1 MPKLKNAEYT
11 AIAASVFGGIAASL
25 GYNVAYAI
33 LPMSF
38 ALCFNAVNRDEFQN
52 EHRRVAARLEQ
63 SLQVE
68 SSTSVLSIEAFD
80 ELRTNLD
87 ELGKKVETKSRI
99 IDVDRVANDLASLNK
114 ITQDLNNLAEAFENR
129 PELNKIAEVEAKLQ
143 QLNQQIINY
152 KTDTNTSRITSQ
164 INELNSKIIGR
175 NTSFTIWDN
184 VLRGRLEEFSAIKE
198 ELIALRNG
206 EISTVK
212 DEIKAFDKIFN
223 NPEHSLVAGRRESRA
238 ILIEALEVSEKEL
251 IIVCP
256 WLGNG
261 ALEGLKHLFTEALEK
276 EVKIEIGFGNRSDFG
291 KDHNDVDIT
300 SMTIEDF
307 CSNID
312 SNKLHNF
319 YGALKYY
326 MSLEQKY
333 PNFKLRLLGTHE
345 KFLISDRKF
354 ALIGSHNVLSSG
366 DYSTERELGLVTK
379 NPGIIDSLKRH
390 YEEGLVVLCQ
400 PVGESSYKASTRIN
414 APRGRAAR
422 MGIKTTPR
430 KAVDMSGVPMGPH
443 PLNKVEGS
451 FDEFLAARALNKGT
465 AAEQFDLNN
474 DEDDDDIIVAPT
486 AAKSLLNQTPGAFRN
501 VAEDDEDEDAQYN
514 TIN

>member
-11 AIAASVFGGIAASL
+11 AIAVSVFGGIAASL

-52 EHRRVAARLEQ
+52 EHRRVTARLEQ

-80 ELRTNLD
+80 ELRTSLD
-87 ELGKKVETKSRI
+87 ELGKKVENKSRI
-99 IDVDRVANDLASLNK
+99 ID
-114 ITQDLNNLAEAFENR
+114 
-129 PELNKIAEVEAKLQ
+129 
-143 QLNQQIINY
+143 
-152 KTDTNTSRITSQ
+152 
-164 INELNSKIIGR
+164 ELNSKTLVQ
-175 NTSFTIWDN
+175 NTDFTNWDDI
-184 VLRGRLEEFSAIKE
+184 LKGRLEEFSAIKE

-206 EISTVK
+206 EISIVK

-223 NPEHSLVAGRRESRA
+223 NPEYSLVAGRRESRA

-319 YGALKYY
+319 YGALEYY

-390 YEEGLVVLCQ
+390 YEESLVVLCQ
-400 PVGESSYKASTRIN
+400 PVGESSYKASTKLAH

-422 MGIKTTPR
+422 LGLKFSNNTQTIAKWSEPLVTPIV
-430 KAVDMSGVPMGPH
+430 KCDLEFKGFTAVNTG
-443 PLNKVEGS
+443 
-451 FDEFLAARALNKGT
+451 GT
-465 AAEQFDLNN
+465 VAEHFNLNN
-474 DEDDDDIIVAPT
+474 DEDEDVAPT
-486 AAKSLLNQTPGAFRN
+486 VAKSLLNQTPGAFRN
-501 VAEDDEDEDAQYN
+501 LPENDDAQYDALDD
-514 TIN
+514 